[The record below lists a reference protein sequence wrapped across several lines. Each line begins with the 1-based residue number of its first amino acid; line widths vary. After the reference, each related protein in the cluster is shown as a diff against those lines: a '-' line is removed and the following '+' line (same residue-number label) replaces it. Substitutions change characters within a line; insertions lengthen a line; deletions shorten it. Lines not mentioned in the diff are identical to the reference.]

1 MTDTPTHPIDKELVA
16 KRFSYSRSTY
26 DREASVQR
34 QVAEKM
40 MRLLTDALLSA
51 GIPRPQ
57 LPTHFRHIVEL
68 GCGTGSYS
76 RMLLNT
82 LQPETLL
89 LNDLCRDMEECV
101 RELCTTRT
109 PRVSFL
115 PGDAEALD
123 FPRETDLI
131 TSCST
136 LQWFNDPGA
145 FLTRCHQALVADG
158 LLAFS
163 TFGTTNMH
171 EIRQLTGHGLDYLSV
186 EELQALLSPHFDIL
200 HAEEEV
206 VTLPFP
212 TPQAVL
218 KHLKQT
224 GVTGT
229 EKRIW
234 TRSRLQSFCKEYTT
248 RFSDAA
254 GNVNLTYH
262 PIYIIARKNK
272 IMETKN
278 IYFISGIDTDAG
290 KSYCTAWYA
299 RELMQRGLRV
309 ITQKFIQTGNTGH
322 SEDID
327 LHRRLTGTG
336 YLPEDK
342 EGLTMPEIFSYPC
355 SPHLAARIDKRPI
368 DFGKIERATRELS
381 HRYDTVLVE
390 GAGGLMVPLTED
402 FLTIDYIAEKQY
414 PLIFVTSGKLGSI
427 NHTLLS
433 FEAIKNRDI
442 ALDTVLYNLYPTVE
456 DKTIQEDTMKYIK
469 QYLSKHF
476 PGTKFEV
483 VPEIV

>member
-1 MTDTPTHPIDKELVA
+1 
-16 KRFSYSRSTY
+16 
-26 DREASVQR
+26 
-34 QVAEKM
+34 
-40 MRLLTDALLSA
+40 
-51 GIPRPQ
+51 
-57 LPTHFRHIVEL
+57 
-68 GCGTGSYS
+68 
-76 RMLLNT
+76 
-82 LQPETLL
+82 
-89 LNDLCRDMEECV
+89 
-101 RELCTTRT
+101 
-109 PRVSFL
+109 
-115 PGDAEALD
+115 
-123 FPRETDLI
+123 
-131 TSCST
+131 
-136 LQWFNDPGA
+136 
-145 FLTRCHQALVADG
+145 
-158 LLAFS
+158 
-163 TFGTTNMH
+163 
-171 EIRQLTGHGLDYLSV
+171 
-186 EELQALLSPHFDIL
+186 
-200 HAEEEV
+200 
-206 VTLPFP
+206 
-212 TPQAVL
+212 
-218 KHLKQT
+218 
-224 GVTGT
+224 
-229 EKRIW
+229 
-234 TRSRLQSFCKEYTT
+234 
-248 RFSDAA
+248 
-254 GNVNLTYH
+254 
-262 PIYIIARKNK
+262 
-272 IMETKN
+272 METKN

-309 ITQKFIQTGNTGH
+309 ITQKFIQTGHTGH